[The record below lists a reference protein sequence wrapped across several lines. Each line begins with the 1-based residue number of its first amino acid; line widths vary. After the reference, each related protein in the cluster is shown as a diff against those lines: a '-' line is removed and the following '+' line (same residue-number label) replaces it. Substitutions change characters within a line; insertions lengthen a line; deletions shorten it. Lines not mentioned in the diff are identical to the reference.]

1 MPETISFMV
10 AMRWQRVVIGQGNHA
25 ALKVES
31 GIICSGLKKKKI
43 TEKAEKDLDVSLNNA
58 RVSAILLKKKTNMGK
73 LRNDE
78 GNRAT
83 VL

>member
-1 MPETISFMV
+1 MV
-10 AMRWQRVVIGQGNHA
+10 REITPLSKLNRVSLAVD
-25 ALKVES
+25 
-31 GIICSGLKKKKI
+31 KKKI

-83 VL
+83 IL